1 MSIYDELKPVADAIL
16 SEFKQGT
23 VKLVRLVAG
32 AGAVDDP
39 GSATETETDLNAV
52 AKGVTFKYVRD
63 GFALSTDL
71 IVTCAALDGVTV
83 TKNDFIDIDGTR
95 YKIVEDISPPAA
107 GTRVVWKFI
116 VRK

>member
-1 MSIYDELKPVADAIL
+1 MSIYDELRPVAAEIL
-16 SEFKQGT
+16 KEFKQGSI
-23 VKLVRLVAG
+23 KLVRRVAG
-32 AGAVDDP
+32 SGPIDNPGA
-39 GSATETETDLNAV
+39 ATETEIDLDAV
-52 AKGVTFKYVRD
+52 AKGVTFRYVKD
-63 GFALSTDL
+63 GFALATDL
-71 IVTCAALDGVTV
+71 IVTSAAVDGITP

>member
-1 MSIYDELKPVADAIL
+1 MSIYDELKPLAAEIL
-16 SEFKQGT
+16 GEFKQGT
-23 VKLVRLVAG
+23 IKLVRRVAG
-32 AGAVDDP
+32 AGPIDNP
-39 GSATETETDLNAV
+39 GAATETETTLDAV
-52 AKGVTFKYVRD
+52 AKGVTFRYVKD

-71 IVTCAALDGVTV
+71 MVTSAVVDGVTP
-83 TKNDFIDIDGTR
+83 TKDDFIDIDGTR